1 MKNDSALQLAQ
12 YIDNWDDEYDS
23 LREFI
28 LEGNDP
34 KDHILF
40 HAAVVGEWEDN
51 FWKTVADY
59 QKDIDTPA
67 AKS

>member
-1 MKNDSALQLAQ
+1 MKNDSAQKLAQ
-12 YIDNWDDEYDS
+12 YIDDCDDEYDS

-51 FWKTVADY
+51 FWNQVAEY
-59 QKDIDTPA
+59 QKDIDAPA
-67 AKS
+67 AKQ

>member
-1 MKNDSALQLAQ
+1 MKNDSAQKLAQ
-12 YIDNWDDEYDS
+12 YIDEFDDEYDS

-51 FWKTVADY
+51 FWDNVRKY
-59 QKDIDTPA
+59 QNDIDTPA
-67 AKS
+67 AKR